1 MIAKTPDYIGG
12 EPKRENLYKV
22 VIAAYVLSQLGLQ
35 GPQARYKA
43 ATYLE
48 QSEE

>member
-12 EPKRENLYKV
+12 EPKRENLYKE
-22 VIAAYVLSQLGLQ
+22 VIAYVLSQLGLQ